1 MGKANRILGMVRA
14 SYTFLDGPTLRRLY
28 TSLVRPHLE
37 YANSVWN
44 PPYIKD
50 AQSIENVQRRAT
62 RLVPELQKECLYGN
76 HKRKPDYIERLQ
88 ILKLPS
94 LYYRRA
100 RGDMIEV
107 WKYLNGIYQVDQQM
121 LVRDIGSSTR
131 GHTLKLKKSHNRLL
145 VRSHSFS
152 QRVISTWNNLPKEV
166 AEAKTMDTFKRLLDK
181 AWEEY
186 MFIQT
191 PLF

>member
-1 MGKANRILGMVRA
+1 M
-14 SYTFLDGPTLRRLY
+14 
-28 TSLVRPHLE
+28 
-37 YANSVWN
+37 
-44 PPYIKD
+44 
-50 AQSIENVQRRAT
+50 
-62 RLVPELQKECLYGN
+62 PELQKERQYGN
-76 HKRKPDYIERLQ
+76 NRRKPDYIERLQ

-107 WKYLNGIYQVDQQM
+107 WKYLNGIYEVDQQM

-131 GHTLKLKKSHNRLL
+131 GHNFKLKKSHNRLL
-145 VRSHSFS
+145 VRSHFFS
-152 QRVISTWNNLPKEV
+152 QRVISAWNNLPKEV
-166 AEAKTMDTFKRLLDK
+166 AEAKTMDAFKRLLDK

-186 MFIQT
+186 MFTQN